1 MHILKFSIEQPIL
14 VNLSMFL
21 IIVAGIMAFRNISK
35 EEFPEIALNGVSIVT
50 AYPGVSPEEIE
61 ELITK
66 PIEEEISDIEDIDN
80 ISSFSSEGRSLVT
93 VEFTLEADDI
103 YRKLQEVQSEIE
115 KIKDLP
121 KDAEDSEIAE
131 TKHMF
136 HLITVGLVSGGTEH
150 QMKEILDDMVY
161 AFKKVY
167 GVGEVEIM
175 GDREREIWV
184 EVNPIRLEGYGL
196 ALGDVI
202 RALKAK
208 NLNLPGGTMKLNH
221 DEIIVRTVGKIGS
234 VQEIEDIVIR
244 KSTTGGHVYIRDVAR
259 VSDTFEEPS
268 LISHLNGKKSFNIT
282 VRKSEVGNIVDIVK
296 DVKKVAKRF
305 EHRLPA
311 GAEIVFANDNS
322 VFLEK
327 RLNLL
332 YSNGIFGL
340 ILVLTS
346 LFIFIGARAAVITAL
361 GIPVAFF
368 ASLILMLVFGITIN
382 SLSLFGLII
391 VLGMIVDDAIIVAE
405 NVYRYIEKGLPIR
418 EAALI
423 GSQEVLWPVTASVAT
438 TIAAFMPMLMMAGP
452 LGTFMA
458 ILPKVVTFALAAS
471 LWEAFF
477 ILPSHLAEFS
487 RPVSQ
492 KTMRGAESP
501 WFLTLQSLYSSLLT
515 KLINRRYRSIL
526 SIAGFG
532 IVVLVLAVGTLDVVL
547 FPNQEFETFLL
558 KAELDPSTKIEQTEE
573 VCSIPEKLL
582 LDLPLEENLSVEA
595 NIGMK
600 TANLGLK
607 EGGYEY
613 GSSFAQIKSR
623 LNDHQGRKRTGEE
636 ILTYLRKTIA
646 AMKNGHLFRID
657 KEMAGPPVG
666 KAVAVRI
673 LGDDFK
679 ILELL
684 SLKVMEELGK
694 IKGVVDIEDNFRP
707 GKGEL
712 QVIVDEDK
720 AALYNLD
727 VESVANTVMYAYMGG
742 VATTFRDHN
751 DEADIVVK
759 FNEQTRN
766 NIQEILNIKIPNS
779 DGAMIPLKNVAT
791 TELTSSYGKIR
802 RYDEKRV
809 ITVTA
814 NIEPGVNTSRTVNTE
829 IKKIMGPYIQE
840 YPDYIMKF
848 GGEYEDTE
856 KSMTSL
862 LQAFGLA
869 IFLIYIIITCTFKS
883 FIQPFML
890 MFTIPLAVIG
900 VFVGLIVMRTPI
912 GMMSF
917 MGIIALAGI
926 VVNDS
931 IVLIDFINQRVA
943 EGGERIAAIVDAAK
957 TRLRPIMLTSIT
969 TILGLM
975 PLALG
980 IFGKEKMLTPMAISI
995 VWGLSFS
1002 SILTLLI
1009 IPCLYAIVD
1018 DIKNGRWKK
1027 YITYNH

>member
-1 MHILKFSIEQPIL
+1 MHISKFSIEQPIL
-14 VNLSMFL
+14 VNLSMIL
-21 IIVAGIMAFRNISK
+21 IIVAGLMAFRNIPK
-35 EEFPEIALNGVSIVT
+35 EEFPEISLNGLSIVT

-66 PIEEEISDIEDIDN
+66 PIEEEISDIDDIDN

-93 VEFTLEADDI
+93 IEFTLDADDI

-121 KDAEDSEIAE
+121 KDAEDPEITE

-136 HLITVGLVSGGTEH
+136 QLITVGLTAGGTEH
-150 QMKEILDDMVY
+150 QMKEVLDDMVY
-161 AFKKVY
+161 AFKKIY
-167 GVGEVEIM
+167 GVSEVEVL

-184 EVNPIRLEGYGL
+184 EVNPLRLEGYGL
-196 ALGDVI
+196 ALADVVRSI
-202 RALKAK
+202 KGK
-208 NLNLPGGTMKLNH
+208 NINLPGGTMKLKH
-221 DEIIVRTVGKIGS
+221 DEIIVRTVGKIGT
-234 VQEIEDIVIR
+234 VKEIENIVIR
-244 KSTTGGHVYIRDVAR
+244 KSTAGGHVYLRDLAR
-259 VSDTFEEPS
+259 VSDTFEEPT
-268 LISHLNGKKSFNIT
+268 LISHLNGKRSFNIT
-282 VRKSEVGNIVDIVK
+282 VRKAKVGNIIDIVE
-296 DVKKVAKRF
+296 DVKKVAKGF
-305 EHRLPA
+305 EPRLPP

-322 VFLEK
+322 VYLQK

-340 ILVLTS
+340 ILVLCS

-368 ASLILMLVFGITIN
+368 ASVLLMNFFDITVN
-382 SLSLFGLII
+382 SLSLFGIII

-405 NVYRYIEKGLPIR
+405 NVYRYIEQGLPVK

-423 GSQEVLWPVTASVAT
+423 GSREVLWPVTASVLT
-438 TIAAFMPMLMMAGP
+438 TIAAFMPMLLMAGP
-452 LGTFMA
+452 LGVFMG
-458 ILPKVVTFALAAS
+458 IIPKVVTFALAAS

-477 ILPSHLAEFS
+477 LLPSHLAEFS
-487 RPVSQ
+487 RPVRQ
-492 KTMRGAESP
+492 KNMRGAGST
-501 WFLTLQSLYSSLLT
+501 WFIALQSLYTSLLT
-515 KLINRRYRSIL
+515 KILHRRYRSIF

-532 IVVLVLAVGTLDVVL
+532 ILVLIIAIVTLDVVL
-547 FPNQEFETFLL
+547 FPNQEFETFLV
-558 KAELDPSTKIEQTEE
+558 KAELDPSTKIEQTEA
-573 VCSIPEKLL
+573 VCFIPEKLL
-582 LDLPLEENLSVEA
+582 LDLPSEENLSVEA

-613 GSSFAQIKSR
+613 ASSFAQIKSR
-623 LNDHQGRKRTGEE
+623 LSDHQTRNRSAEE
-636 ILTYLRKTIA
+636 ILNSIREKIA
-646 AMKNGHLFRID
+646 SMKNGHLFRVD

-673 LGDDFK
+673 LGDDFR
-679 ILELL
+679 ILEML
-684 SLKVMEELGK
+684 SNKIMEELGK

-707 GKGEL
+707 GKDEL

-727 VESVANTVMYAYMGG
+727 VESIANTIRYAYKGN
-742 VATTFRDHN
+742 VATKFRSPN
-751 DEADIVVK
+751 DEADILVK
-759 FNEQTRN
+759 FDAQTRN
-766 NIQEILNIKIPNS
+766 NFRRILDIKIPNA
-779 DGAMIPLKNVAT
+779 DGAMIPLKNVAK
-791 TELTSSYGKIR
+791 TELISGYGKIR

-814 NIEPGVNTSRTVNTE
+814 NIETGVNTSRTVNLE
-829 IKKIMGPYIQE
+829 IKKIMEPYIQK
-840 YPDYIMKF
+840 YPDYIMKL

-856 KSMTSL
+856 KSMASL
-862 LQAFGLA
+862 LQSFGLA
-869 IFLIYIIITCTFKS
+869 MFLIYIIITCTFKS

-890 MFTIPLAVIG
+890 MFTIPLAVMG
-900 VFVGLIVMRTPI
+900 VFVGLIIMRTPI

-917 MGIIALAGI
+917 MGIIALSGI

-931 IVLIDFINQRVA
+931 IVLIDFINKRIA
-943 EGGERIAAIVDAAK
+943 EGGDRIAAIIDASK
-957 TRLRPIMLTSIT
+957 TRLRPILLTSIT

-980 IFGKEKMLTPMAISI
+980 IFGKEQMLTPMAISI
-995 VWGLSFS
+995 VWGLFFS
-1002 SILTLLI
+1002 SILTLLL

-1018 DIKNGRWKK
+1018 DLKNGRRKK
-1027 YITYNH
+1027 N

>member
-1 MHILKFSIEQPIL
+1 MHISKFSISQPIL
-14 VNLSMFL
+14 VNLSMVL

-35 EEFPEIALNGVSIVT
+35 EEFPEISLNGLSIVT

-66 PIEEEISDIEDIDN
+66 PIEEEISDIDDIDN
-80 ISSFSSEGRSLVT
+80 VSSFSSEGRSLVT

-121 KDAEDSEIAE
+121 RDAEDPEITE

-136 HLITVGLVSGGTEH
+136 QLITVGLVAGGTEH
-150 QMKEILDDMVY
+150 QMKEVLDDMIY
-161 AFKKVY
+161 AFKKIY
-167 GVGEVEIM
+167 GVSEVEVL

-196 ALGDVI
+196 ALDDVVKS
-202 RALKAK
+202 LKGK
-208 NLNLPGGTMKLNH
+208 NINLPGGTMKLEH
-221 DEIIVRTVGKIGS
+221 DELFVRTVGKFGT
-234 VQEIEDIVIR
+234 VKEIENIAIR
-244 KSTTGGHVYIRDVAR
+244 KSKAGGHVYIRDVAS
-259 VSDTFEEPS
+259 VSDTFEEPT

-282 VRKSEVGNIVDIVK
+282 VRKSQVGNIVDIVK
-296 DVKKVAKRF
+296 DIKKVAKRF
-305 EHRLPA
+305 EPRLPP
-311 GAEIVFANDNS
+311 GSEIMFANDNS
-322 VFLEK
+322 VYLQK

-332 YSNGIFGL
+332 YSNGLFGL
-340 ILVLTS
+340 ILVLAS
-346 LFIFIGARAAVITAL
+346 LFIFIGARAAVITSL

-368 ASLILMLVFGITIN
+368 ASIILMNFFDITVN

-405 NVYRYIEKGLPIR
+405 NVYRYIELGLPVK

-438 TIAAFMPMLMMAGP
+438 TIAAFMPLLMMAGP
-452 LGTFMA
+452 LGKFMG
-458 ILPKVVTFALAAS
+458 IIPQVVTFALAAS

-487 RPVSQ
+487 RPVKQ
-492 KTMRGAESP
+492 KAMRGAGRK
-501 WFLTLQSLYSSLLT
+501 WFVAFQSLYTSLLT
-515 KLINRRYRSIL
+515 KLLFRRYRSIF
-526 SIAGFG
+526 SIAGCG
-532 IVVLVLAVGTLDVVL
+532 IIILVIAIGTLDVEL
-547 FPNQEFETFLL
+547 FPNQEFDTFMV
-558 KAELDPSTKIEQTEE
+558 KAELDPSTKIEQTEKI
-573 VCSIPEKLL
+573 CSIPEKLL
-582 LDLPLEENLSVEA
+582 LDFPPDEILSVET

-613 GSSFAQIKSR
+613 ASSFAQIKSR
-623 LNDHQGRKRTGEE
+623 LSDHHGRKRTGEE
-636 ILTYLRKTIA
+636 ILANIREKIV
-646 AMKNGHLFRID
+646 AMKTGHLFSVD
-657 KEMAGPPVG
+657 KEMGGPPVG

-673 LGDDFK
+673 LGDDFQ
-679 ILELL
+679 ILEML
-684 SLKVMEELGK
+684 SNKVMEELNK

-707 GKGEL
+707 GKDEL
-712 QVIVDEDK
+712 RVIVDEDK

-727 VESVANTVMYAYMGG
+727 VETIANTIMYAYKGS
-742 VATTFRDHN
+742 VATKYRDAN
-751 DEADIVVK
+751 DEVDVLVK
-759 FNEQTRN
+759 FDSQTRN
-766 NIQEILNIKIPNS
+766 SRQGILDIKIPNS
-779 DGAMIPLKNVAT
+779 DGAMIPLKNVAAA
-791 TELTSSYGKIR
+791 ELASGYGKIR

-814 NIEPGVNTSRTVNTE
+814 NIKTGVNTSRKVNLE
-829 IKKIMGPYIQE
+829 IKKIMEPVMQR
-840 YPDYIMKF
+840 YPDYIMNL

-856 KSMTSL
+856 KSMASM
-862 LQAFGLA
+862 LQSFGLA

-890 MFTIPLAVIG
+890 MFTIPLAVMG
-900 VFVGLIVMRTPI
+900 VFFGLVVMRTPI

-917 MGIIALAGI
+917 MGIIALSGI

-931 IVLIDFINQRVA
+931 IVLIDFINRKMA
-943 EGGERIAAIVDAAK
+943 EGGDRIEAIVDASK
-957 TRLRPIMLTSIT
+957 TRLRPILLTSIT

-980 IFGKEKMLTPMAISI
+980 IFGKERMLTPMAISI

-1018 DIKNGRWKK
+1018 DMKNGRWKK
-1027 YITYNH
+1027 S

>member
-1 MHILKFSIEQPIL
+1 MHISKFSIDQPIL
-14 VNLSMFL
+14 VNLSMVL

-35 EEFPEIALNGVSIVT
+35 EEFPEISLNGLSIVT

-66 PIEEEISDIEDIDN
+66 PIEEEISDIDDIDN

-121 KDAEDSEIAE
+121 KDAEDPEITE

-136 HLITVGLVSGGTEH
+136 QLITVGLVASGTEH

-161 AFKKVY
+161 AFKKIY
-167 GVGEVEIM
+167 GVSEVEVL

-184 EVNPIRLEGYGL
+184 EVNPLRLEGYGL
-196 ALGDVI
+196 ALDDVV
-202 RALKAK
+202 RSLKGK
-208 NLNLPGGTMKLNH
+208 NINLPGGTMKLKH
-221 DEIIVRTVGKIGS
+221 DELLVRTVGKLET
-234 VQEIEDIVIR
+234 VKEIEDIVIR
-244 KSTTGGHVYIRDVAR
+244 KSTAGGHVYLRDVAS
-259 VSDTFEEPS
+259 VSDTFEEPT

-282 VRKSEVGNIVDIVK
+282 VRKSQVGNIVDIVK
-296 DVKKVAKRF
+296 DIKKVAKRF
-305 EHRLPA
+305 EPRLPP

-322 VFLEK
+322 VFLQK

-332 YSNGIFGL
+332 YSNGLFGL

-346 LFIFIGARAAVITAL
+346 LFIFIGARAAVITAF

-368 ASLILMLVFGITIN
+368 ASFLLMNYFDITVN

-405 NVYRYIEKGLPIR
+405 NVYRYIEQGLPVK

-423 GSQEVLWPVTASVAT
+423 GSQEVLWPVTASVLT

-452 LGTFMA
+452 LGKFMG
-458 ILPKVVTFALAAS
+458 IIPKVVTFALAAS

-477 ILPSHLAEFS
+477 ILPSHLAEFA
-487 RPVSQ
+487 RPVRQ
-492 KTMRGAESP
+492 KAMRGVGST
-501 WFLTLQSLYSSLLT
+501 WFVAIQSLYAALLT
-515 KLINRRYRSIL
+515 KLLLRRYRSIF

-532 IVVLVLAVGTLDVVL
+532 IIILVIAIGTLDVVL
-547 FPNQEFETFLL
+547 FPNQEFETFMV
-558 KAELDPSTKIEQTEE
+558 KAELDPSTKIEQAEKI
-573 VCSIPEKLL
+573 CSIPEKIL
-582 LDLPLEENLSVEA
+582 LDLPPEENLSVET

-613 GSSFAQIKSR
+613 ASSFAQIKSR
-623 LNDHQGRKRTGEE
+623 LSDHQGRKRTGDE
-636 ILTYLRKTIA
+636 ILANIREKIA
-646 AMKNGHLFRID
+646 AMKNGHLFRVD
-657 KEMAGPPVG
+657 KEMGGPPVG
-666 KAVAVRI
+666 KAVAVRMR
-673 LGDDFK
+673 GDDFQV
-679 ILELL
+679 LEML
-684 SLKVMEELGK
+684 SNKVMEELGK

-707 GKGEL
+707 GKDEL

-727 VESVANTVMYAYMGG
+727 VESIANTIQYAYKGS
-742 VATTFRDHN
+742 VATKFRDAN
-751 DEADIVVK
+751 DEVDVLVK
-759 FNEQTRN
+759 FDAQTRN
-766 NIQEILNIKIPNS
+766 NRQGILDIKIPNS
-779 DGAMIPLKNVAT
+779 DGAMIPLKNVAA
-791 TELTSSYGKIR
+791 TELTTGYGKIR

-814 NIEPGVNTSRTVNTE
+814 NIETGVNTSRTVNLE
-829 IKKIMGPYIQE
+829 IKKIMEPFMQK
-840 YPDYIMKF
+840 YPDYIMNL

-856 KSMTSL
+856 KSMASMF
-862 LQAFGLA
+862 QSFGLA
-869 IFLIYIIITCTFKS
+869 IFLIYMIITCTFKS
-883 FIQPFML
+883 FLQPFML
-890 MFTIPLAVIG
+890 MFTIPLAVMG
-900 VFVGLIVMRTPI
+900 VFVGLILMRTPI

-917 MGIIALAGI
+917 MGIIALSGI

-931 IVLIDFINQRVA
+931 IVLIDFINRKMA
-943 EGGERIAAIVDAAK
+943 EGGDRIAVIVDASK
-957 TRLRPIMLTSIT
+957 TRLRPILLTSIT

-980 IFGKEKMLTPMAISI
+980 IFGKEEMLTPMAISI

-1018 DIKNGRWKK
+1018 DMKNGRWKK
-1027 YITYNH
+1027 S

>member
-1 MHILKFSIEQPIL
+1 MHISKFSINQPIL
-14 VNLSMFL
+14 VNLSMVL

-35 EEFPEIALNGVSIVT
+35 EEFPEISLNGLSIVT

-66 PIEEEISDIEDIDN
+66 PIEEEISDIADIDN

-121 KDAEDSEIAE
+121 KDAEDPEITE

-136 HLITVGLVSGGTEH
+136 QLITVGLIAGGTEQ
-150 QMKEILDDMVY
+150 QMKEVLDDMVY
-161 AFKKVY
+161 AFKKIY
-167 GVGEVEIM
+167 GVSEVEVL

-196 ALGDVI
+196 ALDDVV
-202 RALKAK
+202 RAIKGK
-208 NLNLPGGTMKLNH
+208 NINLPGGTMKLKH
-221 DEIIVRTVGKIGS
+221 DELLVRTVGKLGT
-234 VQEIEDIVIR
+234 VREIEDIVIR
-244 KSTTGGHVYIRDVAR
+244 KSTAGGHVYIRDLAS
-259 VSDTFEEPS
+259 VSDTFEEPT

-282 VRKSEVGNIVDIVK
+282 VRKSQVGNIIDIVR
-296 DVKKVAKRF
+296 DIKKVAARF
-305 EHRLPA
+305 EPRLPP

-322 VFLEK
+322 VYLQK

-332 YSNGIFGL
+332 YSNGLFGL

-368 ASLILMLVFGITIN
+368 ASIILMNYFDITVN

-405 NVYRYIEKGLPIR
+405 NVYRYIEQGLPVK

-423 GSQEVLWPVTASVAT
+423 GSQEVLWPVTASVLT

-452 LGTFMA
+452 LGKFMG
-458 ILPKVVTFALAAS
+458 IIPKVVSFALAAS

-487 RPVSQ
+487 RPVRQ
-492 KTMRGAESP
+492 KAMRGAGST
-501 WFLTLQSLYSSLLT
+501 WFVAIQAMYTSLLT
-515 KLINRRYRSIL
+515 KLLLRRYRSIF

-532 IVVLVLAVGTLDVVL
+532 IIVLVIAVGTLDVVL
-547 FPNQEFETFLL
+547 FPNQEFETFMV
-558 KAELDPSTKIEQTEE
+558 KAELDPSHKIEQTEKI
-573 VCSIPEKLL
+573 CSVPEKLL
-582 LDLPLEENLSVEA
+582 LDLPLEENLSVET

-613 GSSFAQIKSR
+613 ASSFAQIKSR
-623 LNDHQGRKRTGEE
+623 LSDHRGRKRTGEE
-636 ILTYLRKTIA
+636 ILADIREKIA
-646 AMKNGHLFRID
+646 AMKNGHLFRVD
-657 KEMAGPPVG
+657 KEMGGPPVG

-673 LGDDFK
+673 LGDDFQV
-679 ILELL
+679 LEML
-684 SLKVMEELGK
+684 SNKVMEELGK

-707 GKGEL
+707 GKDEL

-727 VESVANTVMYAYMGG
+727 VESIANTIRYAYQGS
-742 VATTFRDHN
+742 VASKYRDAN
-751 DEADIVVK
+751 DEVDILVK
-759 FNEQTRN
+759 FDAQTRN
-766 NIQEILNIKIPNS
+766 NRQGILDIKISNS
-779 DGAMIPLKNVAT
+779 DGAMIPLKNVAA
-791 TELTSSYGKIR
+791 TELTSGYGKIR

-814 NIEPGVNTSRTVNTE
+814 NIETGVNTSRTVNLE
-829 IKKIMGPYIQE
+829 IKKIMGPVMQR
-840 YPDYIMKF
+840 YPGYIMNL

-856 KSMTSL
+856 KSMASMV
-862 LQAFGLA
+862 QSFGLA
-869 IFLIYIIITCTFKS
+869 IFLIYMIITCTFKS
-883 FIQPFML
+883 FLQPFML
-890 MFTIPLAVIG
+890 MFTIPLAVMG
-900 VFVGLIVMRTPI
+900 VFVGLILMRTPI

-917 MGIIALAGI
+917 MGIIALSGI

-931 IVLIDFINQRVA
+931 IVLIDFINRKMA
-943 EGGERIAAIVDAAK
+943 EGGDRIAVIVEASK
-957 TRLRPIMLTSIT
+957 IRLRPILLTSIT

-1018 DIKNGRWKK
+1018 DIKNSRWKK
-1027 YITYNH
+1027 S